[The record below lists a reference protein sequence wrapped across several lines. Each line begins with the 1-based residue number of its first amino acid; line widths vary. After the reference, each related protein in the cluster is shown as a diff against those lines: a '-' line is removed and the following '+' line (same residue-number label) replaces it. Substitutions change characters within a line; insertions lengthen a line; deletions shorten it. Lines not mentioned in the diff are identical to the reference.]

1 MVRFF
6 FAVFASLR
14 EKRRFHAKPQ
24 RTRSKVRKLKN
35 IDHHTFPL
43 IIGHRGASSHAP
55 ENTLA
60 AFQMALDAGAD
71 GVEFDVQ
78 LAKDGVPVVFHD
90 ATLERTGLRPDKVA
104 DLTSRQLGK
113 IDVGSWFNLAF
124 PAKAAP
130 EFAGETVPTLVQV
143 LKLLSGFGGLIYIEL
158 KCGDA
163 DFKPLVRA
171 VCDIIRDSTLLPH
184 IIVKSFKLAAIP
196 EVRHHLPEVQTAALF
211 EPTIMDFLRRR
222 KHILAI
228 AHEFGAHQISLHRS
242 LVTPKLVSLA
252 NDVQMPITVWTV
264 DDPKWIKRCR
274 RLSIGALITNDPER
288 LIAMRRPWRLN

>member
-1 MVRFF
+1 M
-6 FAVFASLR
+6 SEL
-14 EKRRFHAKPQ
+14 
-24 RTRSKVRKLKN
+24 
-35 IDHHTFPL
+35 PL

-60 AFQMALDAGAD
+60 AFRMAIEAGAD

-78 LAKDGVPVVFHD
+78 IAKDGVPVVIHD
-90 ATLERTGLRPDKVA
+90 ATLERTGLCPDKVA

-130 EFAGETVPTLVQV
+130 EFAGEMVPTLAQALNL
-143 LKLLSGFGGLIYIEL
+143 LKGFGGLIYIEL
-158 KCGDA
+158 KANDA
-163 DFKPLVRA
+163 DFRELAKA
-171 VCDIIRDSTLLPH
+171 VCDIIRDSPLLPQM
-184 IIVKSFKLAAIP
+184 IVKSFKLAAIP

-222 KHILAI
+222 RHILAI
-228 AHEFGAHQISLHRS
+228 AHEFGADQISLHRS
-242 LVTPKLVSLA
+242 LVTRELASLA
-252 NDVQMPITVWTV
+252 AEAQMPVTIWTT

-274 RLSIGALITNDPER
+274 KFGIGALITNDPAK
-288 LIAMRRPWRLN
+288 LIVVRHLP